1 MRIKDKLFFNKADLI
16 EHGPINI
23 VILGDS
29 VSHGAFSDY
38 INYDKVYWNLLRQK
52 MNAFRDYTPINM
64 ICASI
69 GGTRASCALQR
80 LDKQVLIHEPDL
92 VIVCFG
98 LNDVNGTLEEYLD
111 PLKQIFARCKE
122 AGSEVI
128 FLTPNMLC
136 TYVAP
141 EPSGRYRTYAGK
153 CADMQNSGRMD
164 QYIQA
169 AVSLAQQMEVAV
181 CDCYSKWKELAKTE
195 DITLMLSNR
204 INHPTEEMH
213 QLFADSLYEMIMA
226 DSVNTAEA
234 ESTMYSEQ

>member
-1 MRIKDKLFFNKADLI
+1 MRVKEKMLFKKDELI

-29 VSHGAFSDY
+29 VSQGAFNDY
-38 INYDKVYWNLLRQK
+38 VDYDKVYWNLLRQK
-52 MNAFRDYTPINM
+52 LNAYRSYTPVNM

-69 GGTRASCALQR
+69 GGTRASCGLQR
-80 LDKQVLIHEPDL
+80 LEKQVLIHRPDL

-98 LNDVNGTLEEYLD
+98 LNDVNGTLEEYLE
-111 PLKQIFARCKE
+111 PLEQIFARCKE
-122 AGSEVI
+122 TGCEVI

-136 TYVAP
+136 TYASPEAP
-141 EPSGRYRTYAGK
+141 ERYRSYAGK

-164 QYIQA
+164 HYISSA
-169 AVSLAQQMEVAV
+169 IALAGKMGVPV

-195 DITLMLSNR
+195 DITLKLSNR

-213 QLFADSLYEMIMA
+213 HLFADSLYEMIMDDA
-226 DSVNTAEA
+226 VTAEA
-234 ESTMYSEQ
+234 ETTMEQ